1 MPPATG
7 PGRSPRGRS
16 RPGAAAF
23 WRRPLL
29 PGLCLAMTACS
40 GPTQT
45 PEPYAYV
52 AAPALSIEIP
62 AAPPVPPPPP
72 PSPRTQAPAPTL
84 AALRR
89 AGPAP
94 PRIVKPPRPLQCVPY
109 ARRLSGIGI
118 RGDAWTW
125 WRQASGRYKRSRRPA
140 VGAVLVISRA
150 GRSLG
155 HLAVVV
161 RVVGDREIVVS
172 HANWLNRG
180 LIHENAPIKDVSL
193 WGNWSAV
200 KVWYTPGNHYGGRT
214 YPAHGF
220 IHPAVSAAA
229 R

>member
-7 PGRSPRGRS
+7 SGRPPRGRS
-16 RPGAAAF
+16 RPGAAAL
-23 WRRPLL
+23 WRRPLI

-40 GPTQT
+40 GPERLPQ
-45 PEPYAYV
+45 PYAYV
-52 AAPALSIEIP
+52 AAPALSLEMP
-62 AAPPVPPPPP
+62 AAPPVPAP
-72 PSPRTQAPAPTL
+72 PSPPPRSQAPAPTL

-94 PRIVKPPRPLQCVPY
+94 PRIVNPPRPLQCVPY

-125 WRQASGRYKRSRRPA
+125 WRQASGRYRRSRRPA
-140 VGAVLVISRA
+140 VGAVLAIGRT

-161 RVVGDREIVVS
+161 RVVSDREIVVS
-172 HANWLNRG
+172 HANWLNQG
-180 LIHENAPIKDVSL
+180 LIHENTPVKDVSRA
-193 WGNWSAV
+193 GDWSAV
-200 KVWYTPGNHYGGRT
+200 RVWYTPGRKYGARR

-220 IHPAVSAAA
+220 IYPAVTTAA